1 MEEQVQMNEKLRA
14 LLEKAKRE
22 KKIASK
28 DLIDTLE
35 AIDADEKQTELIYEA
50 LDEAGVEIDVSDVVE
65 LLSKPEEML
74 PSEEDLELIEE
85 EKIIDTEDLSENMSL
100 NDPVRMY
107 LKEIG
112 KIPLLTL
119 EEEHKRLSDRCGA
132 AEAEVQARREQSR
145 AELAAAAELEELKR
159 KFAALTAENEQLRGE
174 NEQLRGPAEEYRR
187 MKDHIADIEISAH
200 RRTEE
205 VRAQAIAELR
215 EMIVRQETW
224 CAQAQAQYQQLS
236 EQFAQKLELARRTVS
251 APDLSSFEQMREG
264 LAALSGSFDEQA
276 EA

>member
-1 MEEQVQMNEKLRA
+1 MSRDIPFFEMF
-14 LLEKAKRE
+14 
-22 KKIASK
+22 
-28 DLIDTLE
+28 
-35 AIDADEKQTELIYEA
+35 TELQLSGE
-50 LDEAGVEIDVSDVVE
+50 LRLRLAGAVVNGACIDQAG
-65 LLSKPEEML
+65 
-74 PSEEDLELIEE
+74 
-85 EKIIDTEDLSENMSL
+85 MSL
-100 NDPVRMY
+100 ALR
-107 LKEIG
+107 
-112 KIPLLTL
+112 LTT
-119 EEEHKRLSDRCGA
+119 
-132 AEAEVQARREQSR
+132 R
-145 AELAAAAELEELKR
+145 AELGDAELEELKR

-205 VRAQAIAELR
+205 FRAQAIAELR

>member
-1 MEEQVQMNEKLRA
+1 MNANFKTRVFGGFDREDVISFIEKTS
-14 LLEKAKRE
+14 LEHQKR
-22 KKIASK
+22 
-28 DLIDTLE
+28 
-35 AIDADEKQTELIYEA
+35 
-50 LDEAGVEIDVSDVVE
+50 VSA
-65 LLSKPEEML
+65 
-74 PSEEDLELIEE
+74 
-85 EKIIDTEDLSENMSL
+85 
-100 NDPVRMY
+100 
-107 LKEIG
+107 
-112 KIPLLTL
+112 L
-119 EEEHKRLSDRCGA
+119 EEENKRLSDRCGA
-132 AEAEVQARREQSR
+132 AEAEVQALREQSR

-159 KFAALTAENEQLRGE
+159 KFAALKAE

-205 VRAQAIAELR
+205 FRAQAIAELR

-236 EQFAQKLELARRTVS
+236 EQFAQKLELARRTVA

>member
-1 MEEQVQMNEKLRA
+1 MRRRHKVG
-14 LLEKAKRE
+14 
-22 KKIASK
+22 S
-28 DLIDTLE
+28 
-35 AIDADEKQTELIYEA
+35 
-50 LDEAGVEIDVSDVVE
+50 
-65 LLSKPEEML
+65 
-74 PSEEDLELIEE
+74 
-85 EKIIDTEDLSENMSL
+85 
-100 NDPVRMY
+100 
-107 LKEIG
+107 
-112 KIPLLTL
+112 PLLI
-119 EEEHKRLSDRCGA
+119 GA
-132 AEAEVQARREQSR
+132 AVVILLCILSAVYSGISGNSSPITR
-145 AELAAAAELEELKR
+145 AAGTVVRPFQRFGTGVGHFFSKGLDYFTEFDALK
-159 KFAALTAENEQLRGE
+159 AENEQLRGE

-205 VRAQAIAELR
+205 FRAQAIAELR

>member
-1 MEEQVQMNEKLRA
+1 MNANFKTRVFGGFDREDVISFIEKTS
-14 LLEKAKRE
+14 LEHQKR
-22 KKIASK
+22 
-28 DLIDTLE
+28 
-35 AIDADEKQTELIYEA
+35 
-50 LDEAGVEIDVSDVVE
+50 VSA
-65 LLSKPEEML
+65 
-74 PSEEDLELIEE
+74 
-85 EKIIDTEDLSENMSL
+85 
-100 NDPVRMY
+100 
-107 LKEIG
+107 
-112 KIPLLTL
+112 L
-119 EEEHKRLSDRCGA
+119 EEENKRLSDRCGA
-132 AEAEVQARREQSR
+132 AEAEVQALREQSR

-205 VRAQAIAELR
+205 FRAQAIAELR
-215 EMIVRQETW
+215 ETIVRQETW

>member
-1 MEEQVQMNEKLRA
+1 MNANFKTRVFGGFDREDVISFIEKTS
-14 LLEKAKRE
+14 LEHQKR
-22 KKIASK
+22 
-28 DLIDTLE
+28 
-35 AIDADEKQTELIYEA
+35 
-50 LDEAGVEIDVSDVVE
+50 VSA
-65 LLSKPEEML
+65 
-74 PSEEDLELIEE
+74 
-85 EKIIDTEDLSENMSL
+85 
-100 NDPVRMY
+100 
-107 LKEIG
+107 
-112 KIPLLTL
+112 L
-119 EEEHKRLSDRCGA
+119 EEENKRLSDRCGA
-132 AEAEVQARREQSR
+132 AEAEMQALREQSR

-159 KFAALTAENEQLRGE
+159 KFAALKAENEQLRGENEQLRGE

-205 VRAQAIAELR
+205 FRAQAIAELR

-236 EQFAQKLELARRTVS
+236 EQFAQKLELARRTVA

>member
-1 MEEQVQMNEKLRA
+1 MNANFKTRVFGGFD
-14 LLEKAKRE
+14 RE
-22 KKIASK
+22 
-28 DLIDTLE
+28 
-35 AIDADEKQTELIYEA
+35 
-50 LDEAGVEIDVSDVVE
+50 DVVSFIE
-65 LLSKPEEML
+65 KTS
-74 PSEEDLELIEE
+74 LEHQ
-85 EKIIDTEDLSENMSL
+85 KRVSA
-100 NDPVRMY
+100 
-107 LKEIG
+107 
-112 KIPLLTL
+112 L
-119 EEEHKRLSDRCGA
+119 EEENKRLSDRCGA
-132 AEAEVQARREQSR
+132 AEAEVQALREQSR

-174 NEQLRGPAEEYRR
+174 NEQLRGENEQLRGPAEEYRR

-205 VRAQAIAELR
+205 FRAQAIAELR

-264 LAALSGSFDEQA
+264 LAALSSSFDEQT

>member
-1 MEEQVQMNEKLRA
+1 MNANFKTRVFGGFDREDDISFIEKTS
-14 LLEKAKRE
+14 LEHQKR
-22 KKIASK
+22 
-28 DLIDTLE
+28 
-35 AIDADEKQTELIYEA
+35 
-50 LDEAGVEIDVSDVVE
+50 VSA
-65 LLSKPEEML
+65 
-74 PSEEDLELIEE
+74 
-85 EKIIDTEDLSENMSL
+85 
-100 NDPVRMY
+100 
-107 LKEIG
+107 
-112 KIPLLTL
+112 L
-119 EEEHKRLSDRCGA
+119 EEENKRLSDRCGA
-132 AEAEVQARREQSR
+132 AEAEVQALREQSR

-205 VRAQAIAELR
+205 FRAQAIAELR
-215 EMIVRQETW
+215 EMIVRQEMW

>member
-1 MEEQVQMNEKLRA
+1 MNANFKTRVFGGFDREDVISFIEKTS
-14 LLEKAKRE
+14 LEHQKR
-22 KKIASK
+22 
-28 DLIDTLE
+28 
-35 AIDADEKQTELIYEA
+35 
-50 LDEAGVEIDVSDVVE
+50 VSA
-65 LLSKPEEML
+65 
-74 PSEEDLELIEE
+74 
-85 EKIIDTEDLSENMSL
+85 
-100 NDPVRMY
+100 
-107 LKEIG
+107 
-112 KIPLLTL
+112 L
-119 EEEHKRLSDRCGA
+119 EEENKRLSDRCGA
-132 AEAEVQARREQSR
+132 AEAEVQALREQSR

-205 VRAQAIAELR
+205 FRAQAIAELR
-215 EMIVRQETW
+215 EMIVWQETW

>member
-1 MEEQVQMNEKLRA
+1 MDYERKFQDA
-14 LLEKAKRE
+14 LEHQKR
-22 KKIASK
+22 ISA
-28 DLIDTLE
+28 
-35 AIDADEKQTELIYEA
+35 
-50 LDEAGVEIDVSDVVE
+50 
-65 LLSKPEEML
+65 
-74 PSEEDLELIEE
+74 
-85 EKIIDTEDLSENMSL
+85 
-100 NDPVRMY
+100 
-107 LKEIG
+107 
-112 KIPLLTL
+112 L
-119 EEEHKRLSDRCGA
+119 EEENKRLSDRCGA
-132 AEAEVQARREQSR
+132 AEAEVQALREQSR

-205 VRAQAIAELR
+205 FRAQAIAELR

-264 LAALSGSFDEQA
+264 LTALSGSFDEQA

>member
-1 MEEQVQMNEKLRA
+1 MNANFKTRVFGGFDREDVISFIEKTS
-14 LLEKAKRE
+14 LEHQKR
-22 KKIASK
+22 
-28 DLIDTLE
+28 
-35 AIDADEKQTELIYEA
+35 
-50 LDEAGVEIDVSDVVE
+50 VSA
-65 LLSKPEEML
+65 
-74 PSEEDLELIEE
+74 
-85 EKIIDTEDLSENMSL
+85 
-100 NDPVRMY
+100 
-107 LKEIG
+107 
-112 KIPLLTL
+112 L
-119 EEEHKRLSDRCGA
+119 EEENKRLSDRCGA
-132 AEAEVQARREQSR
+132 AEAEVQALREQSR

-174 NEQLRGPAEEYRR
+174 AEEYRR

-205 VRAQAIAELR
+205 FRAQAIAELR

>member
-1 MEEQVQMNEKLRA
+1 MTAVCVMVRKTEFLWGMDFKTRVFGGFDREDVISFIEKTS
-14 LLEKAKRE
+14 LEHQKR
-22 KKIASK
+22 
-28 DLIDTLE
+28 
-35 AIDADEKQTELIYEA
+35 
-50 LDEAGVEIDVSDVVE
+50 VSA
-65 LLSKPEEML
+65 
-74 PSEEDLELIEE
+74 
-85 EKIIDTEDLSENMSL
+85 
-100 NDPVRMY
+100 
-107 LKEIG
+107 
-112 KIPLLTL
+112 L
-119 EEEHKRLSDRCGA
+119 EEENKRLSDRCGA
-132 AEAEVQARREQSR
+132 AEAEVQALREQSR

-205 VRAQAIAELR
+205 FRAQAIAELR

>member
-1 MEEQVQMNEKLRA
+1 MNANFKTRVFGGFDREDVISFIEKTS
-14 LLEKAKRE
+14 LEHQKR
-22 KKIASK
+22 
-28 DLIDTLE
+28 
-35 AIDADEKQTELIYEA
+35 
-50 LDEAGVEIDVSDVVE
+50 VSA
-65 LLSKPEEML
+65 
-74 PSEEDLELIEE
+74 
-85 EKIIDTEDLSENMSL
+85 
-100 NDPVRMY
+100 
-107 LKEIG
+107 
-112 KIPLLTL
+112 L
-119 EEEHKRLSDRCGA
+119 EEENKRLSDRCGA
-132 AEAEVQARREQSR
+132 AEAEVQALREQSR

-205 VRAQAIAELR
+205 FRAQAIAELR

-251 APDLSSFEQMREG
+251 APDLSSFEKMREG

>member
-1 MEEQVQMNEKLRA
+1 MNANFKTRVFGGFDREDVISFIEKTS
-14 LLEKAKRE
+14 LEHQKR
-22 KKIASK
+22 
-28 DLIDTLE
+28 
-35 AIDADEKQTELIYEA
+35 
-50 LDEAGVEIDVSDVVE
+50 VSA
-65 LLSKPEEML
+65 
-74 PSEEDLELIEE
+74 
-85 EKIIDTEDLSENMSL
+85 
-100 NDPVRMY
+100 
-107 LKEIG
+107 
-112 KIPLLTL
+112 L
-119 EEEHKRLSDRCGA
+119 EEENKRLSDRCGA
-132 AEAEVQARREQSR
+132 AEAEVQALREQSR

-200 RRTEE
+200 RRTE
-205 VRAQAIAELR
+205 VFRAQAIAELR
-215 EMIVRQETW
+215 EMIVRQEAW
-224 CAQAQAQYQQLS
+224 GAQAQAQYQQLS

>member
-1 MEEQVQMNEKLRA
+1 MRVRGKPVSCCFTGHRPAKLPWGTDEGDERCLRLKARLREVIARA
-14 LLEKAKRE
+14 VDDGYTHFICGMAEGCDLYCAEAVLALRE
-22 KKIASK
+22 
-28 DLIDTLE
+28 
-35 AIDADEKQTELIYEA
+35 
-50 LDEAGVEIDVSDVVE
+50 
-65 LLSKPEEML
+65 LSRAVL
-74 PSEEDLELIEE
+74 AA
-85 EKIIDTEDLSENMSL
+85 
-100 NDPVRMY
+100 
-107 LKEIG
+107 
-112 KIPLLTL
+112 
-119 EEEHKRLSDRCGA
+119 GA
-132 AEAEVQARREQSR
+132 ARV
-145 AELAAAAELEELKR
+145 ELKR

-205 VRAQAIAELR
+205 FRAQAIAELR

-264 LAALSGSFDEQA
+264 LAALSGSFDEQT

>member
-1 MEEQVQMNEKLRA
+1 MNANFKTRVFGGFDREDVISFIEKTS
-14 LLEKAKRE
+14 LEHQKR
-22 KKIASK
+22 
-28 DLIDTLE
+28 
-35 AIDADEKQTELIYEA
+35 
-50 LDEAGVEIDVSDVVE
+50 VS
-65 LLSKPEEML
+65 
-74 PSEEDLELIEE
+74 
-85 EKIIDTEDLSENMSL
+85 
-100 NDPVRMY
+100 
-107 LKEIG
+107 
-112 KIPLLTL
+112 TL
-119 EEEHKRLSDRCGA
+119 EEENKRLSDRCGA
-132 AEAEVQARREQSR
+132 AEAEVQALREQSR

-174 NEQLRGPAEEYRR
+174 NEQLRGENEQLRGPAEEYRR

-205 VRAQAIAELR
+205 FRAQAIAELR

>member
-1 MEEQVQMNEKLRA
+1 MNANFKTRVFGGFDREDVISFIEKTS
-14 LLEKAKRE
+14 LEHQKR
-22 KKIASK
+22 
-28 DLIDTLE
+28 
-35 AIDADEKQTELIYEA
+35 
-50 LDEAGVEIDVSDVVE
+50 VSA
-65 LLSKPEEML
+65 
-74 PSEEDLELIEE
+74 
-85 EKIIDTEDLSENMSL
+85 
-100 NDPVRMY
+100 
-107 LKEIG
+107 
-112 KIPLLTL
+112 L
-119 EEEHKRLSDRCGA
+119 EEENKRLSDRCGA
-132 AEAEVQARREQSR
+132 AEAEVQALREQSR

-159 KFAALTAENEQLRGE
+159 KFAALTAENEQLRG
-174 NEQLRGPAEEYRR
+174 PAEEYRR

-205 VRAQAIAELR
+205 FRAQAIAELR

>member
-1 MEEQVQMNEKLRA
+1 MNANFKTRVFGGFDREDVISFIEKTS
-14 LLEKAKRE
+14 LEHQKR
-22 KKIASK
+22 
-28 DLIDTLE
+28 
-35 AIDADEKQTELIYEA
+35 
-50 LDEAGVEIDVSDVVE
+50 VSA
-65 LLSKPEEML
+65 
-74 PSEEDLELIEE
+74 
-85 EKIIDTEDLSENMSL
+85 
-100 NDPVRMY
+100 
-107 LKEIG
+107 
-112 KIPLLTL
+112 L
-119 EEEHKRLSDRCGA
+119 EEENKRLSDRCGA
-132 AEAEVQARREQSR
+132 AEAEVQALRELPCRLREQSR

-205 VRAQAIAELR
+205 FRAQAIAELR

-264 LAALSGSFDEQA
+264 LAALSGSFDEQT
-276 EA
+276 

>member
-1 MEEQVQMNEKLRA
+1 M
-14 LLEKAKRE
+14 
-22 KKIASK
+22 
-28 DLIDTLE
+28 
-35 AIDADEKQTELIYEA
+35 
-50 LDEAGVEIDVSDVVE
+50 
-65 LLSKPEEML
+65 
-74 PSEEDLELIEE
+74 
-85 EKIIDTEDLSENMSL
+85 
-100 NDPVRMY
+100 
-107 LKEIG
+107 
-112 KIPLLTL
+112 
-119 EEEHKRLSDRCGA
+119 
-132 AEAEVQARREQSR
+132 R

-205 VRAQAIAELR
+205 FRAQAIAELR

>member
-1 MEEQVQMNEKLRA
+1 MVLETGKHPEQL
-14 LLEKAKRE
+14 
-22 KKIASK
+22 K
-28 DLIDTLE
+28 DEVCSPGGTTI
-35 AIDADEKQTELIYEA
+35 Q
-50 LDEAGVEIDVSDVVE
+50 GVSA
-65 LLSKPEEML
+65 
-74 PSEEDLELIEE
+74 
-85 EKIIDTEDLSENMSL
+85 
-100 NDPVRMY
+100 
-107 LKEIG
+107 
-112 KIPLLTL
+112 L
-119 EEEHKRLSDRCGA
+119 EEENKRLSDRCGA
-132 AEAEVQARREQSR
+132 AEAEVQALREQSR

-205 VRAQAIAELR
+205 FRAQAIAELR

>member
-1 MEEQVQMNEKLRA
+1 MNANFKTRVFGGFDREDVISFIEKTS
-14 LLEKAKRE
+14 LEHQKR
-22 KKIASK
+22 
-28 DLIDTLE
+28 
-35 AIDADEKQTELIYEA
+35 
-50 LDEAGVEIDVSDVVE
+50 VSA
-65 LLSKPEEML
+65 
-74 PSEEDLELIEE
+74 
-85 EKIIDTEDLSENMSL
+85 
-100 NDPVRMY
+100 
-107 LKEIG
+107 
-112 KIPLLTL
+112 L
-119 EEEHKRLSDRCGA
+119 EEENKRLSDRCGA
-132 AEAEVQARREQSR
+132 AEAEVQALREQSR

-159 KFAALTAENEQLRGE
+159 KFAALKAENEQLRGE
-174 NEQLRGPAEEYRR
+174 NEQLRR

-205 VRAQAIAELR
+205 FRAQAIAELR

-276 EA
+276 

>member
-1 MEEQVQMNEKLRA
+1 MNANFKTRVFGGFDREDVISFIEKTS
-14 LLEKAKRE
+14 LEHQKR
-22 KKIASK
+22 
-28 DLIDTLE
+28 
-35 AIDADEKQTELIYEA
+35 
-50 LDEAGVEIDVSDVVE
+50 VSA
-65 LLSKPEEML
+65 
-74 PSEEDLELIEE
+74 
-85 EKIIDTEDLSENMSL
+85 
-100 NDPVRMY
+100 
-107 LKEIG
+107 
-112 KIPLLTL
+112 L
-119 EEEHKRLSDRCGA
+119 EEENKRLSDRCGA
-132 AEAEVQARREQSR
+132 AEAEVQALREQSR

-159 KFAALTAENEQLRGE
+159 KFAALKAENEQLRGENEQLRGE

-205 VRAQAIAELR
+205 FRAQAIAELR

>member
-1 MEEQVQMNEKLRA
+1 MNANFKTRVFGGFDREDVISFIEKTS
-14 LLEKAKRE
+14 LEHQKR
-22 KKIASK
+22 
-28 DLIDTLE
+28 
-35 AIDADEKQTELIYEA
+35 
-50 LDEAGVEIDVSDVVE
+50 VSA
-65 LLSKPEEML
+65 
-74 PSEEDLELIEE
+74 
-85 EKIIDTEDLSENMSL
+85 
-100 NDPVRMY
+100 
-107 LKEIG
+107 
-112 KIPLLTL
+112 L
-119 EEEHKRLSDRCGA
+119 EEENKRLSDRCGA
-132 AEAEVQARREQSR
+132 AE
-145 AELAAAAELEELKR
+145 AAAAELEELKR
-159 KFAALTAENEQLRGE
+159 KFAALKAENEQLRGE

-205 VRAQAIAELR
+205 FRAQAIAELR